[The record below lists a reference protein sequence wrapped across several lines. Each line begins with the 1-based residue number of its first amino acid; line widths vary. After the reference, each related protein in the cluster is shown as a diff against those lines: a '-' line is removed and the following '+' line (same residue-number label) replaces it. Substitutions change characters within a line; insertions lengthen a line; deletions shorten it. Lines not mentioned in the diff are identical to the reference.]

1 MGQQVCIRLMGG
13 DASDSSLRNALRGED
28 AATLENEKIAYSIL
42 ASPPTEQ
49 KTRLQN
55 HLVQL
60 TPQQKDSFLAV
71 YKQCEHVS
79 SIRKRFDRAIEE
91 GDDPHYR
98 EY

>member
-60 TPQQKDSFLAV
+60 TPQQ
-71 YKQCEHVS
+71 
-79 SIRKRFDRAIEE
+79 
-91 GDDPHYR
+91 
-98 EY
+98 

>member
-1 MGQQVCIRLMGG
+1 MGG
-13 DASDSSLRNALRGED
+13 DASNSSLRNALRGED

-42 ASPPTEQ
+42 ASPPAEQ

-79 SIRKRFDRAIEE
+79 SIMKRFDRAIEE
-91 GDDPHYR
+91 ADDPHYR